1 MFRASLEFLPDG
13 FRHCGL
19 STEVACDEQAIL
31 TAEGDCCIAEVEDFD
46 PVAFRPLCHAHRHG
60 QMINLRPRQRVALI
74 LAHRR
79 SLMELSSTLER
90 YQLGRGDAVTLL
102 GGDGYAGSYFS
113 VLGSYGTPVQ
123 ARILGGIVEPGTRRL
138 LNTSA
143 RPWVPPPVA
152 PRPGHA
158 PLVIGIAG
166 VRMDSGKSTVGRN
179 LARQFEAAGK
189 TVAFGKVTGFGCLYE
204 TRAIVDGLAVD
215 FTDFG
220 LPSTCGPDTARI
232 VSLASRVVDALVA
245 AGPDVILLEFGGD
258 LIGPYRVT
266 ECLEA
271 LAPRLD
277 HLVFV
282 AFDLCGVNGAVEHL
296 RPRGLA
302 PDTISGP
309 IANNQLGVT
318 LIREHFGL
326 HAESSLEPMIETVAR
341 VSATAAPRAR

>member
-1 MFRASLEFLPDG
+1 VFRASLEFLPDG

-19 STEVACDEQAIL
+19 TTEVVCDEHAIL

-60 QMINLRPRQRVALI
+60 HMIHLRPRQQVALI

-90 YQLGRGDAVTLL
+90 YHLRTGDAVTLL

-123 ARILGGIVEPGTRRL
+123 ARILGGIVEPGTERL
-138 LNTSA
+138 LNTRA
-143 RPWVPPPVA
+143 RPWVPPPA
-152 PRPGHA
+152 AEPRPDHA

-179 LARQFEAAGK
+179 LARQFEAAGQ

-204 TRAIVDGLAVD
+204 TRAIVDGLAID

-232 VSLASRVVDALVA
+232 VSLASQVVDALVA

-296 RPRGLA
+296 RPLGLA

-309 IANNQLGVT
+309 IANNPLGVT
-318 LIREHFGL
+318 LIREQFGL
-326 HAESSLEPMIETVAR
+326 HAESSLEPMTETVAHISSG
-341 VSATAAPRAR
+341 VSPR